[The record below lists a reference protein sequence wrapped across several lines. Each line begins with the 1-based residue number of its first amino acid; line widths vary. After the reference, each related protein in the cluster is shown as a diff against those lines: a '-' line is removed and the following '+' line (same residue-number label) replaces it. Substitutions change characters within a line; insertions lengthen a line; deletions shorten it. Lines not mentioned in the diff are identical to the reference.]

1 MNIELLKK
9 IVSDAGD
16 SLATLADDMS
26 VGEDRF
32 IGRLQDNIGSA
43 EIRFIRDRYG
53 LTDSQVN
60 DIFFD

>member
-16 SLATLADDMS
+16 SLATLADDMNI
-26 VGEDRF
+26 GEDRF

-53 LTDSQVN
+53 LTDSHVN

>member
-16 SLATLADDMS
+16 SLATLADDMNI
-26 VGEDRF
+26 GEDRF

-43 EIRFIRDRYG
+43 EIRFIRDLYG